1 MFIVTINY
9 NIKLLFNED
18 IPLNATPEEVTR
30 IIIDHPLNVHGNQIT
45 EGVYRI
51 IANDDNYYI
60 IDNHNDP
67 ETDLERRLR
76 NQNEL

>member
-1 MFIVTINY
+1 M
-9 NIKLLFNED
+9 
-18 IPLNATPEEVTR
+18 NATPEEVTR

-51 IANDDNYYI
+51 IANDDN
-60 IDNHNDP
+60 DP